1 MASVKDPVLSVRGLT
16 RHFPRFRKP
25 PVIAVQDLDFDLYAG
40 EILALL
46 GPNGSGKTTTFR
58 MIATLLRP
66 TKGRILFRGR
76 DVFLKDGSFRRR
88 LGYLPPEPGLY
99 RQLTVKEHLTLWGG
113 LQGLRGG
120 ALRGAVERMVE
131 RFGLA
136 PVLGRKAGQL
146 STGYR
151 QRLALART
159 FLHDPDV
166 LVLDEPTRGVDVP
179 TSMLVEEAMREA
191 RDRGKAVLF
200 STHLMEEVEHLAD
213 RIVVIYEGRKI
224 AEGSLEALA
233 AQTGERGLRKVFLK
247 LIRSGL

>member
-1 MASVKDPVLSVRGLT
+1 MASLKEPVLSVRGLT
-16 RHFPRFRKP
+16 RHFPRFGKP
-25 PVIAVQDLDFDLYAG
+25 PVVAVQDLNFDLYAG

-58 MIATLLRP
+58 MIATLLPP
-66 TKGRILFRGR
+66 TRGEIRFRGK
-76 DVFLKDGSFRRR
+76 DVFRDEGAYRRR

-99 RQLTVKEHLTLWGG
+99 RQLTVEEHLVIWAG
-113 LQGLRGG
+113 LQGLEGHARREAMGW
-120 ALRGAVERMVE
+120 ALE
-131 RFGLA
+131 RFGLEA
-136 PVLGRKAGQL
+136 VRKRRAGQL
-146 STGYR
+146 STGFR

-159 FLHDPDV
+159 FLHDPDL

-179 TSMLVEEAMREA
+179 TSMLVEETMREA

-224 AEGSLEALA
+224 AEGTLKDLGRL
-233 AQTGERGLRKVFLK
+233 TGERGLRKIFLR
-247 LIRSGL
+247 LLQRAS